1 MKRFLKL
8 FLLFF
13 IPLLCALGAMEYAV
27 RLVPNEYSYKAE
39 WMEKNADRVETL
51 VLGTSHAF
59 YGINPSYLGP
69 NAFSLA
75 NSAQSLQYDKF
86 LLEKYVE
93 KCKNLKRIII
103 PLSYFTLVSDDMETG
118 SEWWRVINY
127 KIYFDCPYHSD
138 FSKYNFFISNPE
150 PFRAKLFKCMK
161 RNITIECDSLGF
173 GYPIYHKSSPNLSD
187 ASVATWVKHH
197 SAQDFSYVE
206 RNKTILRDM
215 AKYCQ
220 SHHIELVVVTT
231 PVWYTYFERLNP
243 KQLAL
248 MQSFAKEL
256 KEQNRVSYLNYMTDK
271 RFVANDFTDCNHM
284 SCDGAQKLST
294 IIAHE
299 LSNGDTLTH

>member
-27 RLVPNEYSYKAE
+27 RQVPNEYSYKAE
-39 WMEKNADRVETL
+39 WMEKNANRVETL

-75 NSAQSLQYDKF
+75 NSAQSLQYDQF
-86 LLEKYVE
+86 LLQKYAQQ
-93 KCKNLKRIII
+93 CKNLKRIII
-103 PLSYFTLVSDDMETG
+103 PLSYFTLVSDDMENG

-173 GYPIYHKSSPNLSD
+173 GYPIYHKPSPNLSD
-187 ASVATWVKHH
+187 ASVATWVNHH
-197 SAQDFSYVE
+197 TAKDLSHVE
-206 RNKTILRDM
+206 ANKSIIKNM
-215 AKYCQ
+215 ALYCN
-220 SHHIELVVVTT
+220 SHHIILVVVST
-231 PVWYTYFERLNP
+231 PVWHSYYEKLDE
-243 KQLAL
+243 KQLSL
-248 MQSFAKEL
+248 MNSFAKEL
-256 KEQNRVSYLNYMTDK
+256 QSKYGVRYLDYMCDK
-271 RFVANDFTDCNHM
+271 RFVANDYTDCNHM
-284 SCDGAQKLST
+284 SCDGAKKLST
-294 IIAHE
+294 IISE
-299 LSNGDTLTH
+299 DLLK

>member
-13 IPLLCALGAMEYAV
+13 VPFLCVLGAMEYAV
-27 RLVPNEYSYKAE
+27 RQVPNEYSYKAE

-59 YGINPSYLGP
+59 YGINPAYLGP

-86 LLEKYVE
+86 LLEKYIE

-103 PLSYFTLVSDDMETG
+103 PLSYFTLVSDDMENG

-127 KIYFDCPYHSD
+127 KAYFDCPYHSS
-138 FSKYNFFISNPE
+138 FSKYNFFISNSE
-150 PFRAKLFKCMK
+150 PFREKLFKLFK
-161 RNITIECDSLGF
+161 REIIIMCDSVGF
-173 GYPIYHKSSPNLSD
+173 GYPIYHKSLPNLSD
-187 ASVATWVKHH
+187 VSVATWVKNHT
-197 SAQDFSYVE
+197 AQDFSYVE
-206 RNKTILRDM
+206 RNKAILREM

-231 PVWYTYFERLNP
+231 PVWHTYFERLNP
-243 KQLAL
+243 QQLAL

-256 KEQNRVSYLNYMTDK
+256 KGKYGVTYLDYMTDK
-271 RFVANDFTDCNHM
+271 RFVANDYTDCNHM
-284 SCDGAQKLST
+284 SCDGAKKLSS
-294 IIAHE
+294 ILAHD
-299 LSNGDTLTH
+299 LSI

>member
-13 IPLLCALGAMEYAV
+13 IPLLCVLGAMEYAV
-27 RLVPNEYSYKAE
+27 RQVPNEYSYKAD
-39 WMEKNADRVETL
+39 WMEKNADHVETL

-86 LLEKYVE
+86 LLEKYIE

-103 PLSYFTLVSDDMETG
+103 PLSYFTLVSDDMEDG
-118 SEWWRVINY
+118 SEWWRAINY
-127 KIYFDCPYHSD
+127 KVYFDCPYHSS

-161 RNITIECDSLGF
+161 RNITIECDSVGF
-173 GYPIYHKSSPNLSD
+173 GYPIYHKSSPDLTD
-187 ASVATWVKHH
+187 VAVAKWLYTHAAKNFEHV
-197 SAQDFSYVE
+197 DN
-206 RNKTILRDM
+206 NKNIFRDM

-231 PVWYTYFERLNP
+231 PVWHTYFERLNP
-243 KQLAL
+243 KQLAI

-256 KEQNRVSYLNYMTDK
+256 KGKYGVTYLDYMTDK
-271 RFVANDFTDCNHM
+271 RFVANDYTDCNHM
-284 SCDGAQKLST
+284 SCDGAKKLSS
-294 IIAHE
+294 ILAHD
-299 LSNGDTLTH
+299 LSI